1 MKTKL
6 MIAAAFALSGAALWA
21 QEAAPPVEEAAAPFT
36 ADEAA
41 YAIDNLFLLIAAVLV
56 LLMQAGFAM
65 LESGMNS
72 SRCAVNVLSKNLM
85 DMCIGVVVFWIIG
98 YGLMYPGESN
108 GYLGFAGFGA
118 STEAPAEVGPGVL
131 HPQLDFLF
139 QAAFAAATATIVSG
153 AIAGRMNF
161 FGYLIASFVIT
172 GFFYPIQGM
181 WKWGGGFLDGLGY
194 VDFAGCMVVH
204 GMGGFSAIAAAIVL
218 GPRLGRFVGGKSKP
232 IPGHSMP
239 LATLGVFLLVVG
251 FYGFNPGSQLAIST
265 PDDVAAVM
273 KIAVNTTLA
282 AGAGGIGALALIW
295 VITKKA
301 DLSMALNG
309 VLGGLVS
316 ICTACDALGNGQ
328 TIVLALIAGAVV
340 VGGVYLLEKLKI
352 DDPVGAFP
360 VHGLCGVLG
369 VLAPPLFGL
378 DGFTIGAQLTGF
390 AVIAIFAFVT
400 SFGLFTVLRLFGI
413 ARVSAEVE
421 SEGLDVVEHG
431 MEAYAITA
439 E

>member
-21 QEAAPPVEEAAAPFT
+21 QEAAPPVGEAAAPFT

-161 FGYLIASFVIT
+161 FGYLIASVVIT
-172 GFFYPIQGM
+172 DFF
-181 WKWGGGFLDGLGY
+181 
-194 VDFAGCMVVH
+194 
-204 GMGGFSAIAAAIVL
+204 
-218 GPRLGRFVGGKSKP
+218 
-232 IPGHSMP
+232 
-239 LATLGVFLLVVG
+239 
-251 FYGFNPGSQLAIST
+251 
-265 PDDVAAVM
+265 
-273 KIAVNTTLA
+273 
-282 AGAGGIGALALIW
+282 
-295 VITKKA
+295 
-301 DLSMALNG
+301 
-309 VLGGLVS
+309 
-316 ICTACDALGNGQ
+316 
-328 TIVLALIAGAVV
+328 
-340 VGGVYLLEKLKI
+340 
-352 DDPVGAFP
+352 
-360 VHGLCGVLG
+360 
-369 VLAPPLFGL
+369 
-378 DGFTIGAQLTGF
+378 
-390 AVIAIFAFVT
+390 
-400 SFGLFTVLRLFGI
+400 
-413 ARVSAEVE
+413 
-421 SEGLDVVEHG
+421 
-431 MEAYAITA
+431 
-439 E
+439 